1 MKEKKKMK
9 RKNRK
14 EMVDDGNVRGFVAAL
29 MFVAG
34 LTFGSVIS
42 AVVMLLVAPQS
53 GKKTRRQIKKKGK
66 ELRHQ
71 ASDAVDGTVTQVR
84 DAVDDKVAQVRAKTR
99 QVSARI
105 HDKAEALQDRGH
117 EAVEHEKERWAPVA
131 KAAEKAVANGS

>member
-1 MKEKKKMK
+1 MVGRRRPELRKGKKKMK

-14 EMVDDGNVRGFVAAL
+14 EMIDDGNVRGFVAAL

-34 LTFGSVIS
+34 LAFGGVIS

-53 GKKTRRQIKKKGK
+53 GRKTRRQIRRKGK

-71 ASDAVDGTVTQVR
+71 ASE
-84 DAVDDKVAQVRAKTR
+84 AVDDTVAQVRAKTR

-105 HDKAEALQDRGH
+105 QDKAEALQERGQ
-117 EAVEHEKERWAPVA
+117 EAVDQQKERWAPVV
-131 KAAEKAVANGS
+131 KAAEKAAANGA